1 MNNPTN
7 HHSTVTLLAAAGV
20 KSLSSIN
27 GLSGRSKSAGSAIV
41 TGLIFM
47 EVLDDGEVVMIVVGD
62 EGELVFVGVEGEGDS
77 FGTAGGRFVESFVDM
92 EEGRLIIL
100 RSL

>member
-1 MNNPTN
+1 M
-7 HHSTVTLLAAAGV
+7 TLLATAGV
-20 KSLSSIN
+20 KSFSSMK
-27 GLSGRSKSAGSAIV
+27 GLSGRSKRAGSAIV

-47 EVLDDGEVVMIVVGD
+47 EVLDAGEVVMTVVGD
-62 EGELVFVGVEGEGDS
+62 GGELVFVGVEGDS
-77 FGTAGGRFVESFVDM
+77 LGTAGGRFVESFVDI